1 MRYTSPMHR
10 LLLHNAQVLTPLT
23 AWPIGWVLTEGR
35 RIRLMGQGIPPV
47 FGAGYVSQAI
57 DARGLTLAPGFIDV
71 HVHGAVGHEVMDA
84 DPAGL
89 RAMARFFA
97 QHGVTAFL
105 PTTWTATGGAI
116 LNALRVVAECLG
128 PTADGAT
135 ILGAHI
141 EGPYLNVSKCGA
153 QDPRLIRPADPA
165 EAQPILD
172 TGLVRLLAL
181 APEVVG
187 NGWLIDACVQRGI
200 TVSAAHTAATYD
212 DMVVAVAR
220 GLRQTTHTFNAMTPL
235 GHREPGVV
243 GAALAL
249 PDLTCELIADNIH
262 VHPAAMR
269 VLVQAKGV
277 ERVILIS
284 DAIRGAG
291 MPDGEYE
298 IDTRVVHV
306 RDGAV
311 RLPDGTLAGSIL
323 TLDQALRNVMA
334 ATGLALDQAWPMASL
349 NAARAIGVAASK
361 GSLEIGKDADLVLL
375 DGDLSVRLTIA
386 EGRVVYAAEGEP

>member
-1 MRYTSPMHR
+1 MTR
-10 LLLHNAQVLTPLT
+10 LLIHNAQLLTPLGP
-23 AWPIGWVLTEGR
+23 WPIGWLLVDGPRIHSLGPGR
-35 RIRLMGQGIPPV
+35 PPTYADGDGV
-47 FGAGYVSQAI
+47 DSI
-57 DARGLTLAPGFIDV
+57 DARGLTLAPGFIDL

-84 DPAGL
+84 NADGL
-89 RAMARFFA
+89 RAMARFYA
-97 QHGVTAFL
+97 RHGVTAFL
-105 PTTWTATGGAI
+105 PTTWTATGEAI
-116 LNALRVVAECLG
+116 LNALQVVRDCLG
-128 PTADGAT
+128 PVEGGAT

-141 EGPYLNVSKCGA
+141 EGPYLNASKCGA
-153 QDPRLIRPADPA
+153 QDPALIRQAKPDDAL
-165 EAQPILD
+165 PILD

-181 APEVVG
+181 APEIAE

-200 TVSAAHTAATYD
+200 TVSAAHTAATYA
-212 DMVVAVAR
+212 DMVAAVAR

-249 PDLTCELIADNIH
+249 PELMCELIADGIH

-277 ERVILIS
+277 DRVILIS

-291 MPDGEYE
+291 LPDGEYP

-311 RLPDGTLAGSIL
+311 RLPDGTLAGSTL
-323 TLDQALRNVMA
+323 TMDRALGNLLA
-334 ATGLALDQAWPMASL
+334 ATGLPLSVAWPMSSL
-349 NAARAIGVAASK
+349 NAARAIGMSARK
-361 GSLEIGKDADLVLL
+361 GSLEAGKDADLVLL
-375 DGDLSVRLTIA
+375 EPDATVRLTVA
-386 EGRVVYAAEGEP
+386 EGKIVFAGGLEH